1 MPIPPATHPSW
12 QERPFAIAVT
22 EEYNALALDL
32 FHLHAAH
39 NPVYRGFLQ
48 ALRVEPSTVGHVDAI
63 PCLPIG
69 FFRNH
74 RVLLEGLEPAVSFT
88 SSGTTQLRPA
98 CAEALAGSVGQAG
111 ATTSTHHVPWPG
123 LYERSFMTSFQAVY
137 GDVRN
142 WRILALLPAYL
153 ERQGSSL
160 VHMAG
165 HLIRASGDPLSGT
178 YLYQYDQ
185 LSAVL
190 RQSEAAGK
198 PTLLLGVTFALLD
211 LAEQHPQPLRHT
223 VVMETGGMK
232 GRRAELVRE
241 DLHARLQK
249 AFGIRAVHSEYGMT
263 ELLSQAW
270 STGEGLYRC
279 PPWMRVRL
287 RDVNDARSTAPP
299 GRTGGIDVID
309 LCNVASC
316 PFISTQDLGRMH
328 ADGSFEVLGRFDN
341 SDMRGC
347 NLMVG

>member
-1 MPIPPATHPSW
+1 MPILPATHPSW
-12 QERPFAIAVT
+12 QERPFAIAGT
-22 EEYNALALDL
+22 EEFNALALDL

-48 ALRVEPSTVGHVDAI
+48 ALRVDPAAVEHVDHI

-88 SSGTTQLRPA
+88 SSGTTQLRQ
-98 CAEALAGSVGQAG
+98 GFVGQATS
-111 ATTSTHHVPWPG
+111 TTSTHLVPWPT

-160 VHMAG
+160 VHMAE

-190 RQSEAAGK
+190 RESEAAGK

-211 LAEQHPQPLRHT
+211 LAEQHPQQLRHT

-241 DLHARLQK
+241 ELHARLQA
-249 AFGIRAVHSEYGMT
+249 AFGIGAVHSEYGMT
-263 ELLSQAW
+263 ELL
-270 STGEGLYRC
+270 
-279 PPWMRVRL
+279 
-287 RDVNDARSTAPP
+287 
-299 GRTGGIDVID
+299 
-309 LCNVASC
+309 
-316 PFISTQDLGRMH
+316 
-328 ADGSFEVLGRFDN
+328 
-341 SDMRGC
+341 
-347 NLMVG
+347 